1 MRPITKGPEPE
12 SLTEHRAKPHADY
25 DNYAEKNDLRVSL
38 VGEQG
43 ALCCYCMQR
52 IYAHIDR
59 MKIEHWL
66 CQEDHEERSLD
77 YGNLLG
83 ACLGGEGKPYRFQHC
98 DTRKGMR
105 SLCRNP
111 AAMPPAVD
119 RDIRYLAN
127 GTIRSDDADFDAE
140 LNDVL
145 NLNVERLKNNRKA
158 VLDGLKAWAEK
169 VGKLRK
175 ADIRAELKGWDE
187 MGGGVL
193 REYAQVA
200 IFWLNRRLNKFEP

>member
-1 MRPITKGPEPE
+1 
-12 SLTEHRAKPHADY
+12 
-25 DNYAEKNDLRVSL
+25 
-38 VGEQG
+38 
-43 ALCCYCMQR
+43 
-52 IYAHIDR
+52 
-59 MKIEHWL
+59 
-66 CQEDHEERSLD
+66 
-77 YGNLLG
+77 
-83 ACLGGEGKPYRFQHC
+83 
-98 DTRKGMR
+98 
-105 SLCRNP
+105 
-111 AAMPPAVD
+111 MPPAVD